1 MEGRFLLFFAIAE
14 KHFGENHFRRAELRE
29 RRLNQVQAHESGK
42 QKPVRRYKVSQ
53 GNRKCYQ
60 ESGEKPDAIFK
71 SHFSSY

>member
-1 MEGRFLLFFAIAE
+1 MKGMGLSVFLVIE
-14 KHFGENHFRRAELRE
+14 KHPGENHFRRAELRE